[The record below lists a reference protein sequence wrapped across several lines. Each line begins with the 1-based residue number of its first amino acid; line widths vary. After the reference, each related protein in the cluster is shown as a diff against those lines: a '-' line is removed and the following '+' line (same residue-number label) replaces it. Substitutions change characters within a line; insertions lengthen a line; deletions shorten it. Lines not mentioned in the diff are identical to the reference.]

1 MICYFLWYYDTGGTG
16 MEQEVLGQ
24 KTRFL
29 GKHTRTS
36 RFGQC
41 RYLGNKPPQTK
52 SAEPK
57 NRLFGGPR
65 WPETFT
71 GIISPNQK
79 PDWKNKAKIPR
90 FGQAEGV
97 GSKLPFNT
105 I

>member
-1 MICYFLWYYDTGGTG
+1 MKHEFWGKNP
-16 MEQEVLGQ
+16 V
-24 KTRFL
+24 FL

-41 RYLGNKPPQTK
+41 RDLDNKPPHTK

-57 NRLFGGPR
+57 NRLSGGPR
-65 WPETFT
+65 RPETFT
-71 GIISPNQK
+71 GIISPSQK
-79 PDWKNKAKIPR
+79 PDWENKAKMTL